1 MAKKRGEEGGG
12 LFFELGDLL
21 SRIPKDN
28 YWADF
33 LRVRHL
39 EAGVLRL
46 RPGEEDTQTP
56 HDEDELYF
64 VIEGSGFIEVGGEKR
79 PVKKGSVVFVP
90 AHVPHHFFGNEKDAL
105 VVLYMFA
112 TE

>member
-1 MAKKRGEEGGG
+1 MKEKGRS
-12 LFFELGDLL
+12 FELADLMA
-21 SRIPKDN
+21 RIEKDG

-33 LRVRHL
+33 LKVRHL

-46 RPGEEDTQTP
+46 YPGQEDTQTP
-56 HDEDELYF
+56 HDSDELYF

-90 AHVPHHFFGNEKDAL
+90 AEMPHHFYGNRDTL

-112 TE
+112 E